1 MEERTEFFVGLD
13 VHKDSISVAACEA
26 GRTPARFVGVLGP
39 DVRQLAK
46 LLAQAGDPS
55 HLRVVYAAGPTGF
68 GLYREL
74 CRRGYRCEIVAPSLI
89 PQRAGDRIK
98 NDRRDCC
105 RLAELS
111 RAGEP
116 KAIWVP
122 DEAHESIRDLCR
134 AREDAVQARLR
145 ARQQLKSFMLR
156 HDRRYPGK
164 TSWTKTHERW
174 IADQRFD
181 HAGETLAMAEYLL
194 AVEAAQQRVDRLTT
208 ALLQIVQSWCF
219 APVVAALRSLRGV
232 DSVTAIGLIAEI
244 GHFERFE
251 TARDLM
257 GYLGL
262 VPSEHSSGNSVRRGS
277 ITKTGNGHA
286 RRLLVEAAWNYRFA
300 ARMSTT
306 LRNRSAELPA
316 AIRDHAW
323 KAQMRLS
330 SRFAQLSSRGV
341 QINKVCVAV
350 ARELAGFVWA
360 IARQAQAA
368 APLRNGA

>member
-1 MEERTEFFVGLD
+1 MEQRTEFFVGLD
-13 VHKDSISVAACEA
+13 VHKDSISVAVCEE
-26 GRTPARFVGVLGP
+26 GRIPARFVGVIGP

-46 LLAQAGDPS
+46 LLAKAGDPS
-55 HLRVVYAAGPTGF
+55 HVSVVYEAGPTGF

-74 CRRGYRCEIVAPSLI
+74 RRRGYRCEIVAPSLI

-111 RAGEP
+111 RAGEL

-122 DEAHESIRDLCR
+122 DEEHESVRDLCR

-145 ARQQLKSFMLR
+145 ARQQLKSFLLR

-181 HAGETLAMAEYLL
+181 EAGKTLALAEYLL
-194 AVEAAQQRVDRLTT
+194 AVEAAEQRVDRLTA
-208 ALLQIVQSWCF
+208 ALLQVVQSWRF

-244 GHFERFE
+244 GDFERFE
-251 TARDLM
+251 TARALM

-300 ARMSTT
+300 ARMSST

-316 AIRDHAW
+316 AIREHAW
-323 KAQMRLS
+323 KAQLRLS
-330 SRFAQLSSRGV
+330 RRFAQLSSRGV

-360 IARQAQAA
+360 IARQAQ
-368 APLRNGA
+368 LGKTV